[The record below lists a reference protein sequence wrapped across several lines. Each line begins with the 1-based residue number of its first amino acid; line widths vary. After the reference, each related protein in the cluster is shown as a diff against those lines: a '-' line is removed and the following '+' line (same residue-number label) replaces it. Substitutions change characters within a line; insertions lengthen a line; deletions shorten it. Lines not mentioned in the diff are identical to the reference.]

1 MKVHVRTPDG
11 RVLPHETQ
19 DADGLKAALLP
30 GYEIVKSPMATMLEE
45 NGDEL
50 LAWLAERGIKA

>member
-1 MKVHVRTPDG
+1 MKVYVQTPDG
-11 RVLPHETQ
+11 RVIPHETP
-19 DADGLKAALLP
+19 DAEALKAALMP
-30 GYEIVKSPMATMLEE
+30 GYAIVQSPLAALLDD